1 MMIVIDCAGD
11 KELASEL
18 QNYLKKHQYDA
29 KTDESS
35 VMLNALDAES
45 ILESFLKESSRT
57 EYSIRKID
65 SANILLSKEVP
76 IEDFGFVRCEMCGY
90 VLSSEEELL
99 VHRQAQGF
107 NFYDWIFS
115 KNNLRLSTM
124 KI

>member
-1 MMIVIDCAGD
+1 MMIAIDCAGD
-11 KELASEL
+11 RELASEL
-18 QNYLKKHQYDA
+18 QNYLKKHQCDA

-35 VMLNALDAES
+35 VMLNAVDAENV
-45 ILESFLKESSRT
+45 LESFLKESNRT

-99 VHRQAQGF
+99 VHRRAHGIQ
-107 NFYDWIFS
+107 
-115 KNNLRLSTM
+115 LL
-124 KI
+124 

>member
-1 MMIVIDCAGD
+1 MWLLWHMMIAIDCAGD
-11 KELASEL
+11 RELASEL
-18 QNYLKKHQYDA
+18 QNYLKKHQYDV

-35 VMLNALDAES
+35 VMLNAVDAENV
-45 ILESFLKESSRT
+45 LESFLKESGRT

-99 VHRQAQGF
+99 VHRRAHGIQ
-107 NFYDWIFS
+107 
-115 KNNLRLSTM
+115 LL
-124 KI
+124 